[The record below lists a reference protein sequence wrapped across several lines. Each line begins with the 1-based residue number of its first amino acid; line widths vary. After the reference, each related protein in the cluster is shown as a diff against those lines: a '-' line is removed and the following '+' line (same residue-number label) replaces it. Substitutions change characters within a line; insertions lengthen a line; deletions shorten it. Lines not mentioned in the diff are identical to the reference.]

1 MPIASDAAMHVLYE
15 LFGPYS
21 QYAVIAQAALTIWLL
36 IDHSRRGGD
45 TFWFWIILV
54 FQPLGAWAY
63 FFAVKLPAMRAGSG
77 FQSGGGRLAALF
89 QPRASLDELRY
100 KAEHIPTLAN
110 RLALAQRLIEKKTYD
125 EAVPQL
131 ESALKTEPD
140 HGQILYSLALCHARL
155 NRPDK
160 ALPLLEKLLAREPR
174 WSNYIG
180 WHLLIETHAAKGNTA
195 GALEA
200 CRELVRLA
208 PILQHQCLLAD
219 YLLHEG
225 QSEEARNLLE
235 RSLRDHNFAP
245 GPIRRRNRRW
255 AGEAR
260 RLLKDADRT

>member
-1 MPIASDAAMHVLYE
+1 MPVIYE
-15 LFGPYS
+15 LLGPYS
-21 QYAVIAQAALTIWLL
+21 HFAMLAQGALTVWML
-36 IDHSRRGGD
+36 IDHGRRGGD
-45 TFWFWIILV
+45 TFWFWIILF

-63 FFAVKLPAMRAGSG
+63 FFAVKLPSMRGSSG
-77 FQSGGGRLAALF
+77 FHTSGGRLAGLF

-110 RLALAQRLIEKKTYD
+110 RLALAQRLIEKKTYA
-125 EAVPQL
+125 EAVPPL

-155 NRPDK
+155 DRPDQ

-180 WHLLIETHAAKGNTA
+180 WHLLIEAHTAKGNA
-195 GALEA
+195 PGALEA

-208 PILQHQCLLAD
+208 PTLQHQCLLAEH
-219 YLLHEG
+219 LLHAG
-225 QSEEARNLLE
+225 QAEEARNLLE
-235 RSLRDHNFAP
+235 RSLRDHTFAP

-260 RLLKDADRT
+260 RLLKLVDRR